1 MRPVPVHWWLPPP
14 FMMRKHP
21 MFKTLPLA
29 LALAGAALAAQA
41 ADEPNKLVTDAIH
54 TLVPNL
60 KVDSVEPAAISGF
73 YEVMAGGQ
81 VVYVSTDGKYL
92 LQGALYDLANKKDL
106 TEAKVA
112 TARKSALDKV
122 PSAKRIVFAPKD
134 PKYTVSVFTDID
146 CGYCRK
152 LHSQIEEYNQQGIAV
167 EYLWFPR
174 SGLNTPSYDKAVS
187 VWCAVDRKKA
197 FTEAKSGAEPK
208 SAKCDNPI
216 AEEFDLG
223 QRLGVNGT
231 PSIYAPDG
239 SQIGGY
245 LTPEQMRAKLDSL
258 AAAPKK

>member
-1 MRPVPVHWWLPPP
+1 
-14 FMMRKHP
+14 

-29 LALAGAALAAQA
+29 LALAGTALAAQA
-41 ADEPNKLVTDAIH
+41 ADEKQVITDAIH
-54 TLVPNL
+54 TLVPAA
-60 KVDSVEPAAISGF
+60 KIDSMEPAAVSGF
-73 YEVMAGGQ
+73 YEVLTGGQ
-81 VVYVSTDGKYL
+81 VVYVSDDGKYL
-92 LQGALYDLANKKDL
+92 MQGALYDLSNKKDL
-106 TEAKVA
+106 TEAKLA

-122 PSAKRIVFAPKD
+122 PAAKRIVFAPKD

-152 LHSQIEEYNQQGIAV
+152 LHSQIEQYNQQGIAV

-197 FTEAKSGAEPK
+197 FTEAKSGTEPK
-208 SAKCDNPI
+208 AAKCDNPI

-231 PSIYAPDG
+231 PSVYAPDG

-245 LTPEQMRAKLDSL
+245 LSPEQMRAKLDSL
-258 AAAPKK
+258 AAASKK

>member
-1 MRPVPVHWWLPPP
+1 
-14 FMMRKHP
+14 

-29 LALAGAALAAQA
+29 LALAGVSVAAQA
-41 ADEPNKLVTDAIH
+41 DDNKVITDAIH
-54 TLVPNL
+54 QLVPTA
-60 KVDSVEPAAISGF
+60 KIDSIQKSPVPGF
-73 YEVMAGGQ
+73 YEVITTGQ
-81 VVYVSTDGKYL
+81 VVYVSDDGKYL
-92 LQGALYDLANKKDL
+92 MQGSMFDLANKKDL
-106 TEAKVA
+106 TEV
-112 TARKSALDKV
+112 RLSGLRREALSKV
-122 PSAKRIVFAPKD
+122 PDNKRIVFSPKD
-134 PKYTVSVFTDID
+134 PKYTVSVFTDLD

-152 LHSQIEEYNQQGIAV
+152 LHSQIEQYNQQGIAV

-197 FTEAKSGAEPK
+197 FSEAKAGAEPK
-208 SAKCDNPI
+208 SAKCDNPV

-231 PSIYAPDG
+231 PSVIAPDG

-258 AAAPKK
+258 AAANTSAKT

>member
-1 MRPVPVHWWLPPP
+1 
-14 FMMRKHP
+14 

-29 LALAGAALAAQA
+29 LALAGTALAAQA
-41 ADEPNKLVTDAIH
+41 ADDATQVVTDALH

-60 KVDSVEPAAISGF
+60 KVDSVEPAPINGF
-73 YEVMAGGQ
+73 YEVLAGGQ

-92 LQGALYDLANKKDL
+92 LQGGLYDLSTKKDL
-106 TEAKVA
+106 TESKLAR
-112 TARKSALDKV
+112 ARKTALDKV
-122 PSAKRIVFAPKD
+122 PASKRIVFAPKD

-197 FTEAKSGAEPK
+197 FTEAKGGAEPK
-208 SAKCDNPI
+208 AAKCDNPI

-223 QRLGVNGT
+223 TRLGVNGT
-231 PSIYAPDG
+231 PSIYAPNG
-239 SQIGGY
+239 TQIGGY
-245 LTPEQMRAKLDSL
+245 LTPEQMRAKLDSM
-258 AAAPKK
+258 AGETKK